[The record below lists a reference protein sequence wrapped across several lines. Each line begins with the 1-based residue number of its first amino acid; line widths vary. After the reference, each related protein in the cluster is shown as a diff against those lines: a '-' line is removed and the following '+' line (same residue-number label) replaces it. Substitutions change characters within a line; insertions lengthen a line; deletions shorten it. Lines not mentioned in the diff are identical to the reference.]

1 MKHAGSEGEQEVAAA
16 AVDVLVCQ
24 GEHEVGESFCHWL
37 AHVGASNLFSK
48 KRLLKQVVHEV
59 AAVPQG
65 VMQLVQ
71 VAIARRK
78 PLARRKV
85 EAAKDGFFFDLLL
98 LGGRLGLH
106 RSLVVS

>member
-98 LGGRLGLH
+98 LSGRLDLH